1 MHFYVLFIQ
10 FLNVIKA
17 FLNEDEK
24 IDHGH
29 ISASIRL
36 VLLEE
41 ALSSE
46 LFDGFI
52 NDIIF
57 SIILE
62 LLSWTREGSF
72 QWTNT
77 NTVCCL
83 DSVFLAFLIEA
94 WVPCYPWW
102 FKSNI
107 LYKNKNEIWRF
118 ADWKIYVDLR
128 FSRLATYLFYNF
140 SNIINNYKLVKCY

>member
-1 MHFYVLFIQ
+1 VHFYVLFIQ

-94 WVPCYPWW
+94 
-102 FKSNI
+102 
-107 LYKNKNEIWRF
+107 
-118 ADWKIYVDLR
+118 
-128 FSRLATYLFYNF
+128 
-140 SNIINNYKLVKCY
+140 